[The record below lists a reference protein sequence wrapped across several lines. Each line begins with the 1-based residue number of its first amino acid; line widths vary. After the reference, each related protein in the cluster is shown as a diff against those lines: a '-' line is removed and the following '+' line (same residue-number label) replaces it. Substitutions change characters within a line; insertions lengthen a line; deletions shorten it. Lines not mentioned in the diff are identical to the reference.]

1 MTAKPEGVLEYLARE
16 CMEDTERWF
25 PSTNHVPFMVLAMTG
40 EVGEVANWVKKIE
53 RGTCTLEEVREALS
67 EEVVDVF
74 IYLLNIAGLL
84 QIDLE
89 EGYYAKRIK
98 NEERFGG
105 SHE

>member
-1 MTAKPEGVLEYLARE
+1 MTAEFPKPQGLLAFLSEE
-16 CMEDTERWF
+16 CKTDTERWF
-25 PSTNHVPFMVLAMTG
+25 PSTNHIPFMVLAMSG

-53 RGTCTLEEVREALS
+53 RGSCTLEEVREALS

-98 NEERFGG
+98 NQERFGQ
-105 SHE
+105 